1 MKTLKFTLLF
11 LITWLNCA
19 ALFGQKD
26 SIFEQGEYR
35 NYILHLPKNYKP
47 STRYPLVLNL
57 HGLNSNA
64 AQQQAYSQFDKIA
77 DTANFIVVY
86 PNAIGGSWSFT
97 GDKDVNFLSHL
108 VDSLKKDFSINNSLF
123 ATGMSMGG
131 FMSYRLACAI
141 PLKAIGV
148 VSGNMSTNLQNNCPL
163 PNGLPL
169 IHFHGTTDPLVN
181 YNGTFGISPVET
193 TIKWWVDR
201 NKCTKTPI
209 ITPIP
214 NTNANDGSTVEQY
227 VYGNGTNKSEVI
239 FYKITN
245 GGHTWPGAPTNLP
258 FGNTNQDLN
267 ASQLIWA
274 FFKRYSNSSVATA
287 VADPK
292 KIERIQVF
300 PNPAQEQIN
309 VQFSERDL
317 DAAAELFLYNSYG
330 QMVYKQA
337 IENPNARI
345 SIRVSAFPKGV
356 YFLYVKTEHHQLYHQ
371 KIVVGLK

>member
-11 LITWLNCA
+11 LMTWLNCI

-26 SIFEQGEYR
+26 SIFDQGEYR
-35 NYILHLPKNYKP
+35 NYIVHLPKNYKP
-47 STRYPLVLNL
+47 STRYPLILNL

-86 PNAIGGSWSFT
+86 PNAIGGSWSFM

-108 VDSLKKDFSINNSLF
+108 VDSLKKDFSINNCLF

-141 PLKAIGV
+141 SLKAIGV

-181 YNGTFGISPVET
+181 YNGTFGIPPVET

-201 NKCTKTPI
+201 NKCTKTPS

-214 NTNANDGSTVEQY
+214 NTSPSDGSTAEQY
-227 VYGNGTNKSEVI
+227 VYGNGINKSEVI

-274 FFKRYSNSSVATA
+274 FFKRYSSSSVTTA
-287 VADPK
+287 VEAPK
-292 KIERIQVF
+292 KMERIQVF
-300 PNPAQEQIN
+300 PNPAQEQIHI
-309 VQFSERDL
+309 QFSERGL
-317 DAAAELFLYNSYG
+317 GVAAELFLYNSYG
-330 QMVYKQA
+330 QMVFKQEL
-337 IENPNARI
+337 ENLNAPI

-356 YFLYVKTEHHQLYHQ
+356 YFIYVKTEQRQLYHQ
-371 KIVVGLK
+371 KIVVG

>member
-11 LITWLNCA
+11 LMTWLNCI

-26 SIFEQGEYR
+26 SIFDQGEYR

-47 STRYPLVLNL
+47 STRYPLILNL

-64 AQQQAYSQFDKIA
+64 AQQESYSQFDKIA

-86 PNAIGGSWSFT
+86 PNAVGGSWSFT

-108 VDSLKKDFSINNSLF
+108 VDSLKKDYSINNCLF

-163 PNGLPL
+163 PNGLPV

-201 NKCTKTPI
+201 NKCTKTPL
-209 ITPIP
+209 ITPVP
-214 NTNANDGSTVEQY
+214 NTNANDGSTAEQY
-227 VYGNGTNKSEVI
+227 FYGNGTNKSEVV

-274 FFKRYSNSSVATA
+274 FFKRYSSSVATSIE
-287 VADPK
+287 DLQ
-292 KIERIQVF
+292 KIKSIHVF

-309 VQFSERDL
+309 IRFLEPVAS
-317 DAAAELFLYNSYG
+317 ASAELFLYNSFG
-330 QMVYKQA
+330 QLALQQRS
-337 IENPNARI
+337 EGTQTQI
-345 SIRVSAFPKGV
+345 SMQVSGFPKGV

-371 KIVVGLK
+371 KVVIGLK

>member
-1 MKTLKFTLLF
+1 MKTLQFTLLF
-11 LITWLNCA
+11 LMTWLHCA

-26 SIFEQGEYR
+26 SIFDQGEYR
-35 NYILHLPKNYKP
+35 NYIVHLPKNYKS
-47 STRYPLVLNL
+47 STRYPLILNL

-86 PNAIGGSWSFT
+86 PNAVGGSWSFA

-108 VDSLKKDFSINNSLF
+108 VDSLKKDYSINNSLF

-141 PLKAIGV
+141 PLNAIGV

-163 PNGLPL
+163 PTGLPV

-214 NTNANDGSTVEQY
+214 NINANDGSTVEQY
-227 VYGNGTNKSEVI
+227 FYGNGTNKSEVI

-274 FFKRYSNSSVATA
+274 FFKRYSSTTVTSVE
-287 VADPK
+287 DLK
-292 KIERIQVF
+292 KMKSIQVF

-309 VQFSERDL
+309 IQFPEPGAGAS
-317 DAAAELFLYNSYG
+317 AELFLYNSFG
-330 QMVYKQA
+330 QLVLRQRSEGTQA
-337 IENPNARI
+337 PI
-345 SIRVSAFPKGV
+345 SIRVSGFPKGV
-356 YFLYVKTEHHQLYHQ
+356 YFLYIKTEKQQLYHQ
-371 KIVVGLK
+371 KIVIGLK

>member
-11 LITWLNCA
+11 LVAILNCT

-35 NYILHLPKNYKP
+35 NYIVYLPKSYKS

-97 GDKDVNFLSHL
+97 GDKDVNFLTHL

-131 FMSYRLACAI
+131 FMSYRLACAV

-163 PNGLPL
+163 PNGLPV

-181 YNGTFGISPVET
+181 YNGTIGIPPVET

-214 NTNANDGSTVEQY
+214 NSNANDGSTAEQY
-227 VYGNGTNKSEVI
+227 AYGNGTNKSEVI

-274 FFKRYSNSSVATA
+274 FFKRNSSSSVTTA

-292 KIERIQVF
+292 KIERIKVF
-300 PNPAQEQIN
+300 PNPTQEQIN
-309 VQFSERDL
+309 VRISERGMDV
-317 DAAAELFLYNSYG
+317 AAELFLYNSYG
-330 QMVYKQA
+330 QMVFKQA
-337 IENPNARI
+337 IENPNAPI
-345 SIRVSAFPKGV
+345 SIQVSAFPKGV
-356 YFLYVKTEHHQLYHQ
+356 YLLCVKTEQHQLYHQ